1 MTFPS
6 LELPRALTPASTG
19 SRHDRQVEECV
30 DTVKSLTQ
38 LVDHNIRRE
47 DTQRATFELSVS
59 NRIEEV
65 GALVATSIQGQERC
79 CL

>member
-1 MTFPS
+1 M
-6 LELPRALTPASTG
+6 
-19 SRHDRQVEECV
+19 